1 MQKRLIYATKD
12 LRNAIAHNDV
22 IFDTRFRTGSI
33 DKQVGNAISNATG
46 VKNLSFETIT
56 DYLVQVIYQLKLLH
70 VSKTEM
76 KRIISGFEDIVEKL
90 RSNVPTGI
98 FNQIIHTNNNAK
110 LAKLKTFVKS

>member
-1 MQKRLIYATKD
+1 
-12 LRNAIAHNDV
+12 
-22 IFDTRFRTGSI
+22 
-33 DKQVGNAISNATG
+33 
-46 VKNLSFETIT
+46 
-56 DYLVQVIYQLKLLH
+56 
-70 VSKTEM
+70 M